1 MSVRARE
8 RAFAKFLACKKL
20 GLLALRTGMTI
31 MTIVHVV
38 IVIDPLISNH
48 GDEEVFFGGQYSSS
62 GSDNV
67 HGTLCGDI
75 SRRQFLLCCRP
86 A

>member
-1 MSVRARE
+1 MYD
-8 RAFAKFLACKKL
+8 
-20 GLLALRTGMTI
+20 T
-31 MTIVHVV
+31 HV
-38 IVIDPLISNH
+38 IVIIIDCSINQQPNH

-75 SRRQFLLCCRP
+75 SRRKLLLCCRP